1 MVRLGVLHVSFSRS
15 MHTYSVIDAWKS
27 ITLDRQ
33 TTWLNGVTNCPLKI
47 GTFREAAVA
56 ED

>member
-15 MHTYSVIDAWKS
+15 IHTYSVIDAWKS

-33 TTWLNGVTNCPLKI
+33 TTWLNGVTNCSLKI